1 MSWEAVTPHWK
12 SMTIYSFLSQ
22 ELDLNITADVTYSKE
37 YGNTFEFW
45 LDEQNLLIEEFH
57 HHSYGDKVRVE
68 CHKITPLKGDHVIA
82 AHMSGVTL
90 ILLSKMGVKVSLLE
104 TEVRKLPPEKQ
115 TENKKAELIYSLV
128 SLD

>member
-1 MSWEAVTPHWK
+1 
-12 SMTIYSFLSQ
+12 MTTYSFLSQ
-22 ELDLNITADVTYSKE
+22 ELNTQLGIVADVTYSKE
-37 YGNTFEFW
+37 YGNTFEFS
-45 LDEQNLLIEEFH
+45 LEFEEQLLVEEF
-57 HHSYGDKVRVE
+57 HHSYGDKDLVE
-68 CHKITPLKGDHVIA
+68 SQLITLTQGDHVIA

>member
-1 MSWEAVTPHWK
+1 VGSRYTPLEK
-12 SMTIYSFLSQ
+12 FMTIYSFLSK
-22 ELDLNITADVTYSKE
+22 ELNEKLGITADVVYSKE

-57 HHSYGDKVRVE
+57 HSYGDKDRVK
-68 CHKITPLKGDHVIA
+68 CHKITPEQGDHVIA
-82 AHMSGVTL
+82 AHMSGLTL
-90 ILLSKMGVKVSLLE
+90 ISLSKMGVKVSLLE
-104 TEVRKLPPEKQ
+104 TEVKKLPPEKQ

>member
-1 MSWEAVTPHWK
+1 
-12 SMTIYSFLSQ
+12 MTTYSFLPQ
-22 ELDLNITADVTYSKE
+22 ELNEEFGIVADIMYSKE
-37 YGNTFEFW
+37 YGNTFDFW
-45 LDEQNLLIEEFH
+45 IDEQNLLVEEINH
-57 HHSYGDKVRVE
+57 NYEDKERVE

-82 AHMSGVTL
+82 AHMSGVNL